1 MSDDSAHEVNDMTDN
16 RESSL
21 GFLGGVLVGTL
32 LGASVAIMLAPDS
45 GENTRSALKGRANEY
60 KDKFSTMGKEY
71 KERFSHITA
80 EYRSKL
86 NELIAEARERRAAAN
101 AAASEEAPCCC
112 GDQNCEEEDISSEE
126 MEEEEV

>member
-1 MSDDSAHEVNDMTDN
+1 MTEN
-16 RESSL
+16 RDSSL

-60 KDKFSTMGKEY
+60 KDKFSTLGKEY

-80 EYRSKL
+80 EYRQKL
-86 NELIAEARERRAAAN
+86 NELIAEARERRAGSVAN
-101 AAASEEAPCCC
+101 SCESDSCESSCCC
-112 GDQNCEEEDISSEE
+112 GQEQDCETEELFADEE
-126 MEEEEV
+126 LEDEGEPV